1 MDGSTAAEGIYKRT
15 GLCPYTGECESF
27 RTIAESERWMER
39 ALSRLRRGE
48 VDSTADGEKE
58 YSEESLVDKLD
69 HLKRVRERCYG
80 YNGRCLRFW
89 QFNRR
94 SEEENSFDRLK
105 KRLSLIGGIL
115 DPPTEKPQFP
125 RNEDST

>member
-1 MDGSTAAEGIYKRT
+1 MDGSAAVEGIYKRT

-48 VDSTADGEKE
+48 MDGAVDGERE
-58 YSEESLVDKLD
+58 YSEESLVDKLE

-89 QFNRR
+89 QFERR
-94 SEEENSFDRLK
+94 SEEERSFDLLK
-105 KRLSLIGGIL
+105 KRLSTVEGVIGTPTSE
-115 DPPTEKPQFP
+115 PPISK
-125 RNEDST
+125 NETSS

>member
-1 MDGSTAAEGIYKRT
+1 MDGSAAVEGIYKRT

-48 VDSTADGEKE
+48 VDGEGERE
-58 YSEESLVDKLD
+58 YSEEALVDKLD

-89 QFNRR
+89 QFERR
-94 SEEENSFDRLK
+94 SEEERSFDLLK
-105 KRLSLIGGIL
+105 KRLSMMEDIL
-115 DPPTEKPQFP
+115 GSTKAEPPISQSKT
-125 RNEDST
+125 SS

>member
-1 MDGSTAAEGIYKRT
+1 
-15 GLCPYTGECESF
+15 
-27 RTIAESERWMER
+27 MER

-48 VDSTADGEKE
+48 VDGAVDGERE

-89 QFNRR
+89 QFERR
-94 SEEENSFDRLK
+94 SEEERSFDLLK
-105 KRLSLIGGIL
+105 KRLSFMEDIVGPTTAE
-115 DPPTEKPQFP
+115 PPISQSET
-125 RNEDST
+125 SS

>member
-1 MDGSTAAEGIYKRT
+1 MDGSAAVEGIYKRT

-39 ALSRLRRGE
+39 ALSRLRRGGM
-48 VDSTADGEKE
+48 DGAADGERE
-58 YSEESLVDKLD
+58 YSEESLVDKLE

-89 QFNRR
+89 QFERR
-94 SEEENSFDRLK
+94 SEEERSLDLLK
-105 KRLSLIGGIL
+105 KRLSLMDGIIGT
-115 DPPTEKPQFP
+115 P
-125 RNEDST
+125 

>member
-1 MDGSTAAEGIYKRT
+1 MDGSAAVEGIYKRT

-48 VDSTADGEKE
+48 VDGEGERE
-58 YSEESLVDKLD
+58 YSEEALVDKLE

-89 QFNRR
+89 QFERR
-94 SEEENSFDRLK
+94 SEEERSFDLLK
-105 KRLSLIGGIL
+105 KRLSMMEDIL
-115 DPPTEKPQFP
+115 GSTKAEPPISQSKT
-125 RNEDST
+125 SS

>member
-1 MDGSTAAEGIYKRT
+1 MDGSAVAEGIYKRT

-48 VDSTADGEKE
+48 TDGTADGERE

-89 QFNRR
+89 QFERR
-94 SEEENSFDRLK
+94 SREERSFDLLK
-105 KRLSLIGGIL
+105 KRLSLMDGVIGTASTE
-115 DPPTEKPQFP
+115 PPISKSET
-125 RNEDST
+125 S

>member
-1 MDGSTAAEGIYKRT
+1 MDGSAAVEGIYKRT

-48 VDSTADGEKE
+48 VDGEGERE
-58 YSEESLVDKLD
+58 YSEELLVDKLE

-89 QFNRR
+89 QFERR
-94 SEEENSFDRLK
+94 SREERSFDLLK
-105 KRLSLIGGIL
+105 TRLSMVEDIIVTPTVK
-115 DPPTEKPQFP
+115 PPISKSET
-125 RNEDST
+125 SS